1 MYIPTKHKITIL
13 TDPMPCGRELLHEGA
28 RRIARFIRD
37 ALRPNRQYFNHP
49 KYRGHFAVTRSL
61 VEGLNSIGASF
72 NYNPL
77 YPWEVEDSVVV
88 LSGVRTLRQAIRLKK
103 QGKIKKLFAGPN
115 IVIFSSDYDSLIA
128 APEVDAVITPCNF
141 VVDLYLED
149 NPSLKG
155 RIFSWPAG
163 VDTQFWVPDNTRKRN
178 DILIFEKQ
186 NKGPVGPVEPY
197 ADYLRSLGWNVEII
211 KYGSF
216 SHNQYLESLNRSC
229 LMLGFVTDESQG
241 IAWAEAWSA
250 DVPTLIWRNS
260 SNVWGSRRYAC
271 STAPYLTKENGLFF
285 DDLEDFKVKFSYWEA
300 HREQFKPR
308 EWTLENMSDEVSA
321 SMLYKKVF
329 EC

>member
-1 MYIPTKHKITIL
+1 MYISPKPKISIL
-13 TDPMPCGRELLHEGA
+13 TDPMPWGQEVINEGS

-37 ALRPNRQYFNHP
+37 AFRPKKPYFNHP

-61 VEGLNSIGASF
+61 IEGLQKIGASF
-72 NYNPL
+72 NYNPR
-77 YPWEVEDSVVV
+77 YPWQLADNVIV
-88 LSGVRTLRQAIRLKK
+88 LAGIRTLRQAIRLKK

-115 IVIFSSDYDSLIA
+115 IVVFSSDYDSLLA
-128 APEVDAVITPCNF
+128 APEVDAVITPSDL

-149 NPSLKG
+149 NPTLNG

-163 VDTQFWVPDNTRKRN
+163 VNTKFWTADTEVERR

-186 NKGPVGPVEPY
+186 INGPVGPVEPY
-197 ADYLRSLGWNVEII
+197 AEYLHSLGWNVQII

-216 SHNQYLESLNRSC
+216 SHDQYLESLNRSC
-229 LMLGFVTDESQG
+229 LMLGFVTAESQG

-260 SNVWGSRRYAC
+260 SNVWGGRRYSC
-271 STAPYLTKENGLFF
+271 STSPYLTPQNGLFF
-285 DDLEDFKVKFSYWEA
+285 DDLDDFKVQFAYWEA
-300 HREQFKPR
+300 HGEQFKPR
-308 EWTLENMSDEVSA
+308 EWTLENMSDEVCA
-321 SMLYKKVF
+321 SILYKKVF